1 VIGFLRRF
9 QPRNPALGVLY
20 WLLLVVVAVALL
32 FALFFLL
39 DEVFGLAPFDA
50 PSV

>member
-1 VIGFLRRF
+1 MIGFLRRL
-9 QPRNPALGVLY
+9 QPRNPVLAVLY
-20 WLLLVVVAVALL
+20 WIVLVVLAVALL
-32 FALFFLL
+32 FAIFFLL

>member
-9 QPRNPALGVLY
+9 QPRNPVLAVLY

-32 FALFFLL
+32 FALFFVL

>member
-9 QPRNPALGVLY
+9 QPRNPVLAVLY
-20 WLLLVVVAVALL
+20 WILLVVLAVAVL
-32 FALFFLL
+32 FGIFFLL

>member
-9 QPRNPALGVLY
+9 QPRNPVLAVLY
-20 WLLLVVVAVALL
+20 WLLLVAVAVAAL
-32 FALFFLL
+32 FGLFFLL

>member
-1 VIGFLRRF
+1 
-9 QPRNPALGVLY
+9 
-20 WLLLVVVAVALL
+20 VVVAVVLL
-32 FALFFLL
+32 FALFFVL

>member
-1 VIGFLRRF
+1 MIGFLRRF
-9 QPRNPALGVLY
+9 QPRNPLLAILY
-20 WLLLVVVAVALL
+20 WILVAVFAVAVL
-32 FALFFLL
+32 FALFFVL

>member
-1 VIGFLRRF
+1 MGLLRRL
-9 QPRNPALGVLY
+9 QPRNPALAVLY
-20 WLLLVVVAVALL
+20 WLLLVVLGVALL
-32 FALFFLL
+32 FGLFFLL

>member
-9 QPRNPALGVLY
+9 QPRNPVLAVLY
-20 WLLLVVVAVALL
+20 WLVLLAVAVAVL
-32 FALFFLL
+32 FAIFFLI
-39 DEVFGLAPFDA
+39 DVTPFDQ